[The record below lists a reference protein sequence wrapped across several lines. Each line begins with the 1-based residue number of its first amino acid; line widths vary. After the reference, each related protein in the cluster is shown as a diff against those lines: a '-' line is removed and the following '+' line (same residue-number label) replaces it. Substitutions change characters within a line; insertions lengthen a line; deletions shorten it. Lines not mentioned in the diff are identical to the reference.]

1 MTGPALRL
9 LNARAACM
17 PEAMNAYTANT
28 MTRASTVTEGQASAM
43 IPTATARMPRAIRE
57 VLSDL
62 SMTVPFSPLPGRRGR
77 LASAGPALD
86 SIVIITD
93 D

>member
-28 MTRASTVTEGQASAM
+28 MTRASTVTEGQASA
-43 IPTATARMPRAIRE
+43 ITPTARARMPRAIRD

-62 SMTVPFSPLPGRRGR
+62 NMTVPFSGFAARAAGCPIPPGQ
-77 LASAGPALD
+77 LLTAS
-86 SIVIITD
+86 
-93 D
+93 

>member
-1 MTGPALRL
+1 
-9 LNARAACM
+9 
-17 PEAMNAYTANT
+17 
-28 MTRASTVTEGQASAM
+28 M
-43 IPTATARMPRAIRE
+43 ITARMPRAIRD

-77 LASAGPALD
+77 FTSAGSALD